1 MGLIPIKGREYR
13 MLIAS
18 SYNQLKNA
26 QTAIES
32 LHEIKPSIY
41 SKFLNVI
48 KLTRQMQYGY
58 QYMGS
63 LVMDEDPSDF
73 VPNFQN
79 DYVLSVYKREI
90 EKLKADNKFPDLKEL
105 LNTYKHVSYEN
116 ISKLALGEN
125 PKALVGPILVR

>member
-1 MGLIPIKGREYR
+1 

-18 SYNQLKNA
+18 SYDQLKNV

-48 KLTRQMQYGY
+48 KLTRQMQFGY

-73 VPNFQN
+73 VPNSQN

-90 EKLKADNKFPDLKEL
+90 EELKADNKFPDLKEL
-105 LNTYKHVSYEN
+105 LNTYKHVSYQN

-125 PKALVGPILVR
+125 PKALVGPMLVR